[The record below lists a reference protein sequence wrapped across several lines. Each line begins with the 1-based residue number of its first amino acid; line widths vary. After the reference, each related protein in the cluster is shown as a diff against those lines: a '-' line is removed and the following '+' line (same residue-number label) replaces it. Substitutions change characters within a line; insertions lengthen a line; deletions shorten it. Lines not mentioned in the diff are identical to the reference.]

1 MNAAIAEL
9 IKARISSI
17 AVVDKIGGL
26 VRPIPR
32 IMEGNKEQRFPV
44 ACNVTDPLSCDEETL
59 KELTPTAGYRS
70 IIYFEDRGAPQ
81 ERKTR
86 TRGIWFNARLRLV
99 CWMDTRLIGPQCTT
113 GDDVEMEM
121 IAAIEGDKYHYNSG
135 IYQGLRHRVSPV
147 EKGPHIFS
155 RYTYDE
161 ANRQFL
167 HWPYDYFALDI
178 DTSFRTI
185 VECVE
190 PVELDPQTC

>member
-9 IKARISSI
+9 IKARITSI
-17 AVVDKIGGL
+17 AAVDKIGGL
-26 VRPIPR
+26 VRPISR
-32 IMEGNKEQRFPV
+32 VMEGNKVKTFPV

-59 KELTPTAGYRS
+59 KELTPTSGYRS

-81 ERKTR
+81 KTVHR
-86 TRGIWFNARLRLV
+86 TLGIWFTSKLRLV
-99 CWMDTRLIGPQCTT
+99 CWMDTTKIGPACTS
-113 GDDVEMEM
+113 GDEVEMEM

-135 IYQGLRHRVSPV
+135 IYQGIRHKCSPA
-147 EKGPHIFS
+147 EKSPSIFS
-155 RYTYDE
+155 KYTYDE

-167 HWPYDYFALDI
+167 HWPFDYFALDI

-185 VECVE
+185 VSCVE